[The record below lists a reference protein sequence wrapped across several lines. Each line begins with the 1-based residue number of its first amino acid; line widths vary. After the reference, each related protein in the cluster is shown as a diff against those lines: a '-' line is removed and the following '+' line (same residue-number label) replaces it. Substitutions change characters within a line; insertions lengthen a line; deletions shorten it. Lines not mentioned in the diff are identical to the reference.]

1 MDCNSIIGKTR
12 GDYTVQKDV
21 GKGTFGQVYQVTR
34 TDQIPTS
41 ACTYQSTSLA
51 MKVISI
57 NRSNNRAQVSLDRE
71 IQILSDMKKLKHEN
85 IVQYVECFHLDGY
98 AYIIMEYCEGG
109 TLFQYIRKNGVVP
122 EHTFVDFVRQIASGL
137 EFLHS
142 KHVLNRDVKSK
153 NILITDFK
161 YLKIAGVARYVGT

>member
-1 MDCNSIIGKTR
+1 
-12 GDYTVQKDV
+12 
-21 GKGTFGQVYQVTR
+21 
-34 TDQIPTS
+34 
-41 ACTYQSTSLA
+41 

-71 IQILSDMKKLKHEN
+71 IQILSDMKRYKHDN
-85 IVQYVECFHLDGY
+85 IVQCVECFYLDGY

-137 EFLHS
+137 E
-142 KHVLNRDVKSK
+142 VR
-153 NILITDFK
+153 FK
-161 YLKIAGVARYVGT
+161 K